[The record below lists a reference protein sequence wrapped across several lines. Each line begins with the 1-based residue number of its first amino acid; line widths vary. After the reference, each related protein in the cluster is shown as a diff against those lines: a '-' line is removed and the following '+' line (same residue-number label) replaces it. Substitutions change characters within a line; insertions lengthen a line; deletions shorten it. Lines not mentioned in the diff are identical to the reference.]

1 MKITAR
7 GKCISSQY
15 CSINYCHKNVV
26 HVRDF
31 NDKVAEM
38 ESLRMQLQ
46 RVEERSEERSAEVE
60 RLRSEAVE
68 LLSDMAAC
76 RRKEAELLEFT
87 QKLTDKNVT
96 LQVPMLIPLCPCPVF
111 SDKSHVCG

>member
-1 MKITAR
+1 
-7 GKCISSQY
+7 
-15 CSINYCHKNVV
+15 
-26 HVRDF
+26 
-31 NDKVAEM
+31 M
-38 ESLRMQLQ
+38 ESLRMQLH

-96 LQVPMLIPLCPCPVF
+96 LQV
-111 SDKSHVCG
+111 SDGFQLLDISQLLL

>member
-1 MKITAR
+1 
-7 GKCISSQY
+7 
-15 CSINYCHKNVV
+15 
-26 HVRDF
+26 
-31 NDKVAEM
+31 
-38 ESLRMQLQ
+38 MQLQ

-68 LLSDMAAC
+68 LLADMAGC

-96 LQVPMLIPLCPCPVF
+96 LQVSKYSSSLIDSLGF
-111 SDKSHVCG
+111 GLLKHV

>member
-1 MKITAR
+1 
-7 GKCISSQY
+7 
-15 CSINYCHKNVV
+15 
-26 HVRDF
+26 
-31 NDKVAEM
+31 
-38 ESLRMQLQ
+38 MQLH

-96 LQVPMLIPLCPCPVF
+96 LQVSNGFQLLDISQHCYKVPV
-111 SDKSHVCG
+111 V

>member
-1 MKITAR
+1 
-7 GKCISSQY
+7 
-15 CSINYCHKNVV
+15 
-26 HVRDF
+26 
-31 NDKVAEM
+31 M

-68 LLSDMAAC
+68 LLADMAGC

-96 LQVPMLIPLCPCPVF
+96 LQVSEYSSSLIDNLGF
-111 SDKSHVCG
+111 GLLQHV

>member
-1 MKITAR
+1 
-7 GKCISSQY
+7 
-15 CSINYCHKNVV
+15 
-26 HVRDF
+26 
-31 NDKVAEM
+31 M

-60 RLRSEAVE
+60 RLRSEAVD
-68 LLSDMAAC
+68 LLADMAAC

-96 LQVPMLIPLCPCPVF
+96 LQVSEERVPIYKSDPIYLLILTLNDC
-111 SDKSHVCG
+111 K

>member
-1 MKITAR
+1 
-7 GKCISSQY
+7 
-15 CSINYCHKNVV
+15 
-26 HVRDF
+26 
-31 NDKVAEM
+31 M

-68 LLSDMAAC
+68 LLADMAGC

-96 LQVPMLIPLCPCPVF
+96 LQVSKYSSSLIDSLGFVLL
-111 SDKSHVCG
+111 KHV